1 MKKFLAVMLL
11 LLSGVCVASAQR
23 PIIDYVEKLQQ
34 SDNKSV
40 GTSLYSEDRDP
51 RTHKLRMRVIVLEVT
66 DEAVIA
72 QLKKL
77 FFRERENAELLS
89 LRDNAN
95 AEQYYISFN
104 QGNITSTVKR
114 KPFGRW
120 EVKLIENKG
129 K

>member
-51 RTHKLRMRVIVLEVT
+51 RTHKLRTRIIVLEVT

-77 FFRERENAELLS
+77 FFRERENAEWLS
-89 LRDNAN
+89 LREDAN
-95 AEQYYISFN
+95 SQYYISFN
-104 QGNITSTVKR
+104 QGKITCTVKR

-120 EVKLIENKG
+120 EVRLVENKG

>member
-104 QGNITSTVKR
+104 QGNITCTVKR